1 MAESTVKTNAIV
13 VRSKHSGEN
22 DCTLTLL
29 SPTLGNITVIAKGV
43 RSLKHNSRAG
53 VMPLSYS
60 SFVLKK
66 IKDGLY
72 SLQSAD
78 LVEGFYGLS
87 EDVVLLSYG
96 LYFADLCRMTVQNGI
111 DGGEEVRLLLNTL
124 YVLLK
129 RKDAAPLIKVVYE
142 IKLLDLFGITPD
154 FSLLCP
160 CGENGAYFSLCD
172 GETRCALHRDA
183 DCIEISP
190 KALKL
195 ASYIS
200 GCSLKDALYC
210 VYDMT
215 FANELSSAFESFL
228 EYHLGKLPQS
238 SEYLKKILKNIQ

>member
-29 SPTLGNITVIAKGV
+29 SPDLGNITVIAKGV

-66 IKDGLY
+66 LKDGLY

-78 LVEGFYGLS
+78 LIEGFYSLS

-111 DGGEEVRLLLNTL
+111 DASEEIRLLLNTL

-129 RKDAAPLIKVVYE
+129 RNDAAPLIKVVYE
-142 IKLLDLFGITPD
+142 IKLSDLFGITPD

-160 CGENGAYFSLCD
+160 CGESGAYFSLCD
-172 GETRCALHRDA
+172 GETRCAIHHDEE
-183 DCIEISP
+183 CTEISK
-190 KALKL
+190 KALRL

-200 GCSLKDALYC
+200 QSSLKDALYC
-210 VYDMT
+210 VYDMNSAT
-215 FANELSSAFESFL
+215 ELGVVTEAFLS
-228 EYHLGKLPQS
+228 YHFGKLPES
-238 SEYLKKILKNIQ
+238 LVYLKKILKNIQ